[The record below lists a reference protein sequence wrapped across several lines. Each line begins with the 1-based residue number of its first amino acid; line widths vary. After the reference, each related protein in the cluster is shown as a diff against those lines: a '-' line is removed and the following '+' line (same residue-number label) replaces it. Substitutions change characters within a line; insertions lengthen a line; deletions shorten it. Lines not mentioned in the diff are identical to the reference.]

1 MSLPASWIE
10 KIFTKLTLVY
20 GRDFLSRWEGL
31 NIDDVKSDWGHE
43 LDGFQNFPEG
53 IAHALTHLPSSKAPT
68 VMEFREI
75 ARKAPLPEFKA
86 LPSPKA
92 SPQVVAEQLAR
103 LAPLK
108 KIMTRPGD
116 KAWAPQIIARHEGGE
131 QISPTVLKFAQA
143 VAGVKA

>member
-1 MSLPASWIE
+1 MSAAISSTARVCAPVGGQGSPAR
-10 KIFTKLTLVY
+10 T
-20 GRDFLSRWEGL
+20 R
-31 NIDDVKSDWGHE
+31 
-43 LDGFQNFPEG
+43 
-53 IAHALTHLPSSKAPT
+53 
-68 VMEFREI
+68 

-92 SPQVVAEQLAR
+92 SPEVVAEQLAR